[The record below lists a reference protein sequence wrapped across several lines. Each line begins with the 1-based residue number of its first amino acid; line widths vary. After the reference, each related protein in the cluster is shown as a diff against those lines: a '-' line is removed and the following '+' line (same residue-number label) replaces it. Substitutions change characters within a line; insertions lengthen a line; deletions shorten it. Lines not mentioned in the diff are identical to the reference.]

1 MASAQ
6 MAIEQQK
13 PSSVFARVDHARRV
27 LGLPDVVNFAEIQ
40 KAYHEQSRRWHPDQ
54 HEGKR
59 GEVFTDRMREINEA
73 YKTLKDYF
81 LRCPISLRKEDLREP
96 LDVGEWWWNRFGT
109 AFGQKHDE
117 SG

>member
-40 KAYHEQSRRWHPDQ
+40 KAYHEQSRRWHPDR
-54 HEGKR
+54 HEGKH
-59 GEVFTDRMREINEA
+59 GEEFTDRMREINEA